1 MIKKYVFVNS
11 VDNTVFT
18 TMIFDTEEN
27 QGIDNIIEGM
37 SSSPLVMEVSP
48 TSRVEKGW
56 VLNNGILVEGDSNV

>member
-27 QGIDNIIEGM
+27 QGIDNIVEGM